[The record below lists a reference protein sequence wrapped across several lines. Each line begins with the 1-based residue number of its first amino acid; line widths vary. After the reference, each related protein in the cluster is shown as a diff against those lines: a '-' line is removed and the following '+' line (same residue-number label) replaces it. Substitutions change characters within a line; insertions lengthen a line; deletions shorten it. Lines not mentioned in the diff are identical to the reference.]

1 MADTQPDRS
10 NDAVIAKLDSQYSVY
25 RDEVR
30 LYVQLMFGSA
40 SLFGLLLYWE
50 ISAVSVPILWAVLPL
65 TVVSFCGL
73 LALMM
78 VFLGVIAAY
87 TELLELKLNYL
98 LGDRADVF
106 MFESYYIGL
115 FSSSQS
121 QSNRSERGFPY
132 LIVIWIL
139 ASIMPLLLC
148 GYALW
153 KLMKSYPVGGPILA
167 IFVLAALPSILVC
180 AVKIVANRRRE
191 NKHLLDAWKKQVTVP
206 VDRDASD
213 VSMIGK

>member
-1 MADTQPDRS
+1 
-10 NDAVIAKLDSQYSVY
+10 
-25 RDEVR
+25 
-30 LYVQLMFGSA
+30 
-40 SLFGLLLYWE
+40 
-50 ISAVSVPILWAVLPL
+50 
-65 TVVSFCGL
+65 
-73 LALMM
+73 MM

-115 FSSSQS
+115 FSSLR
-121 QSNRSERGFPY
+121 QSNRAERGFPY
-132 LIVIWIL
+132 LIMIWIL

-167 IFVLAALPSILVC
+167 IFVLAALPIILVC

-191 NKHLLDAWKKQVTVP
+191 NKHLLDVWKKQFMVAVNG
-206 VDRDASD
+206 D
-213 VSMIGK
+213 VSDAPTIGK